1 MVVAANA
8 ELPSEGPFARMARLK
23 AEAEAKQ
30 ADDSKQAPQPAQPAQ
45 PAQVNLTASAGP
57 AAVAASSPTL
67 SVVVDKLEFS
77 YPGLG
82 ELPHAP

>member
-30 ADDSKQAPQPAQPAQ
+30 ADDSKQAPQPAQ

-82 ELPHAP
+82 ELPHAS